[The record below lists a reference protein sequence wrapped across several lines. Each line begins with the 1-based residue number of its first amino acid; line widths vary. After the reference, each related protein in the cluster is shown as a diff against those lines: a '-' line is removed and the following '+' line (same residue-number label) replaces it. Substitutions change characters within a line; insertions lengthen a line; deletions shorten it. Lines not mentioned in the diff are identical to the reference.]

1 MKIQINVFLNFLYM
15 KLQVGQYAYGYKV
28 LIIIFHQ
35 LDISMIINLK
45 MRTFLDTSI
54 SNLIGYNYSY
64 RSKFF
69 YAYFRLI
76 WVALLYV

>member
-1 MKIQINVFLNFLYM
+1 MKIQINVFLIFFYM
-15 KLQVGQYAYGYKV
+15 KLQVAQYAYGYKV
-28 LIIIFHQ
+28 LTIIFHQ

-45 MRTFLDTSI
+45 MRAFLNTSI

-64 RSKFF
+64 GSKFV

-76 WVALLYV
+76 LVGLLYV

>member
-1 MKIQINVFLNFLYM
+1 MKIQINVFLNFFYM

-28 LIIIFHQ
+28 LTIIFHQ
-35 LDISMIINLK
+35 
-45 MRTFLDTSI
+45 LDTSI
-54 SNLIGYNYSY
+54 SNLVGYNYSY

-76 WVALLYV
+76 LVGLLYV